1 MITASQRLQLPQV
14 TLVAASS
21 VALAATQRALQLSM
35 AQVDFGRVLLL
46 SDQRPARLG
55 DGIEWRGIARL
66 GSRAAY
72 SRFMLHG
79 LADHV
84 ATDFVLVSQWDGYVV
99 DASAWQDAFL
109 AHDYVGAPWPW
120 HDDGHDVGN
129 GGFSLR
135 SQRLLHATR
144 ALPASNEAE
153 DNAICRTW
161 RPMLEAAHA
170 IRFAP
175 RALAAAFSH
184 ERGPM
189 PPACFGFHGL
199 FNLWHRMPPGALR
212 TLLAGLEPGVIG
224 RRETAELLAHALATV
239 DAGLAIVA
247 LRHRLVHFGR

>member
-1 MITASQRLQLPQV
+1 MITGSQRLQLPQV

-21 VALAATQRALQLSM
+21 VALAATQRALQHSM
-35 AQVDFGRVLLL
+35 AQVDFGCVLLL

-55 DGIEWRGIARL
+55 DGIQWRAIAPL

-84 ATDFVLVSQWDGYVV
+84 ETDFVLICQWDGYVV

-135 SQRLLHATR
+135 SRRLLHATR
-144 ALPASNEAE
+144 ALPAGDEAE
-153 DNAICRTW
+153 DNAICRTH
-161 RPMLEAAHA
+161 RTVLETGHG

-175 RALAAAFSH
+175 RALAAGFSH
-184 ERGPM
+184 ERGPQ

-199 FNLWHRMPPGALR
+199 FNLWHRMEPRALR
-212 TLLAGLEPGVIG
+212 TLLAGLEPGVIA
-224 RRETAELLAHALATV
+224 RRESGELLARALTTV
-239 DAGLAIVA
+239 DARLALIA